1 MLKIINDLRPF
12 FEDCYR
18 RINVREYAALIKVS
32 PPTAS
37 SLLESYY
44 QQGLLHKEKDR
55 QYLFYSAYKNSKLFI
70 DLGRAYWSLKLAHL
84 IVYIEKNTLTPA
96 IILFGSLAK
105 AEAKADSDIDLAI
118 IAPQRELN
126 FSLFEKK
133 LKRKIQVFW
142 FNSFSEIKSKE
153 LLNSILNGHLLQGRV
168 KL

>member
-1 MLKIINDLRPF
+1 MLKIINNLKPF
-12 FEDCYR
+12 VEDCYR

-37 SLLESYY
+37 SLLESYSRR
-44 QQGLLHKEKDR
+44 GLLHKEKDR
-55 QYLFYSAYKNSKLFI
+55 QYLFYSANKHSKLFI
-70 DLGRAYWSLKLAHL
+70 DLARAYWSLKLAPL
-84 IVYIEKNTLTPA
+84 LAYIEKNTLTPA

-105 AEAKADSDIDLAI
+105 AEATVNSDVDLTI
-118 IAPQRELN
+118 IAPKKDLT
-126 FSLFEKK
+126 FAVWEKK

-153 LLNSILNGHLLQGRV
+153 LLNNILNGYPLRGRI